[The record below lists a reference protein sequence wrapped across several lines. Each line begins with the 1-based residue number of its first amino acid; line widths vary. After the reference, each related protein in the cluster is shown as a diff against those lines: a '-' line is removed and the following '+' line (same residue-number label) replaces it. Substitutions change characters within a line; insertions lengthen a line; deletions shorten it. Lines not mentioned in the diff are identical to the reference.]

1 MKVGRTTVGPR
12 AQRWLRFIIGGGI
25 NTGFT
30 YLVYLGIN
38 EILPYHVAYL
48 IAYAVGV
55 IFSYWFNARVV
66 FRVPL
71 SWKGLAA
78 YPVVYVVQYLVSA
91 LCLGGLVEFLQVS
104 ELIAP
109 LVVAVAMIP
118 LTYLMSKLLLSR
130 KMPSKIL

>member
-1 MKVGRTTVGPR
+1 MKVGRATIDPR

-25 NTGFT
+25 NTGFS

-38 EILPYHVAYL
+38 AILPYHVAYL

-55 IFSYWFNARVV
+55 VFSYWFNARVV

-78 YPVVYVVQYLVSA
+78 YPVVYIVQYLVSA
-91 LCLGGLVEFLQVS
+91 LCLGGLVEFFQIS

-118 LTYLMSKLLLSR
+118 LTYLMSKLVLDG
-130 KMPSKIL
+130 KNPSKA

>member
-1 MKVGRTTVGPR
+1 MFVGQR

-30 YLVYLGIN
+30 YLVYLGVN
-38 EILPYHVAYL
+38 KFLPYHAAYL
-48 IAYAVGV
+48 IAYALGIV
-55 IFSYWFNARVV
+55 FSYWFNARVV

-71 SWKGLAA
+71 SSKGFAA

-91 LCLGGLVEFLQVS
+91 LCLGGLVEFLQIS

-109 LVVAVAMIP
+109 LVVAVVMIP
-118 LTYLMSKLLLSR
+118 LTYLMSKLVLGVN
-130 KMPSKIL
+130 KPSKA

>member
-1 MKVGRTTVGPR
+1 MTVSPR
-12 AQRWLRFIIGGGI
+12 AQRWLRFIVGGGI

-38 EILPYHVAYL
+38 VFLPYHAAYL

-55 IFSYWFNARVV
+55 VFSYWFNARVV

-71 SWKGLAA
+71 SWKGLAT
-78 YPVVYVVQYLVSA
+78 YPVVYVVQYLVAA
-91 LCLGGLVEFLQVS
+91 LCLGGLVEFFQIS

-109 LVVAVAMIP
+109 LVVVVAMIP
-118 LTYLMSKLLLSR
+118 LTYLMSKFLLGGKKQTRL
-130 KMPSKIL
+130 K